1 VLRTLSK
8 FAGLAGLRLGYGI
21 FTPEIA
27 AALWKVKAPYNLN
40 HAAQVAGVAALSDLP
55 WLRDKAARILA
66 GRAVLEAG
74 LAALPG
80 VRVYPSAA
88 NFLLLRMLGG
98 PAAADNV
105 YEGLR
110 ERGIL
115 IRRYSHGP
123 LLGCLRVSVGTEEQ
137 NAILLKE
144 MERLCPTL

>member
-1 VLRTLSK
+1 
-8 FAGLAGLRLGYGI
+8 
-21 FTPEIA
+21 
-27 AALWKVKAPYNLN
+27 
-40 HAAQVAGVAALSDLP
+40 
-55 WLRDKAARILA
+55 
-66 GRAVLEAG
+66 
-74 LAALPG
+74 
-80 VRVYPSAA
+80 
-88 NFLLLRMLGG
+88 MLGG

-144 MERLCPTL
+144 MERLCPTW